1 MRAVITGAASGI
13 GRSVALRLNAD
24 SIARDGSPAR
34 MVLADW
40 AAKPLE
46 AVAAELR
53 DAGAEVELVVADLS
67 DPEAPARVIEAAN
80 KYDGIDALISNAG
93 IIHRATLL
101 ELTLEDYE
109 RTFAINTRPT
119 WLLAKA
125 AHPLLKVARGA
136 IVATASIAAY
146 EPTPALGVYSSSKA
160 ALLMLIRQIACDWG
174 HDGIRAN
181 SVSPGSTNTNIS
193 KNAGID
199 TVPAANR
206 VANNPL
212 GFIAEPDDQSA
223 VIAFLVSPGARFIT
237 GTDIVVDGGARTQLM
252 VVAGMGDPLKR
263 AQIKT

>member
-13 GRSVALRLNAD
+13 GRSVAIRLNAD
-24 SIARDGSPAR
+24 SIARDGGPAR
-34 MVLADW
+34 MVLADK
-40 AAKPLE
+40 AAGALE

-53 DAGAEVELVVADLS
+53 DAGAEVEMVIADLS
-67 DPEAPARVIEAAN
+67 NPEAPARVVKAAN
-80 KYDGIDALISNAG
+80 KLEGIDALISNAG
-93 IIHRATLL
+93 VIHRATLL

-125 AHPLLKVARGA
+125 AHPLLKAAGGA

-160 ALLMLIRQIACDWG
+160 ALVMLIRQIACDWG
-174 HDGIRAN
+174 RDGIRAN

-199 TVPAANR
+199 APPAATR

-223 VIAFLVSPGARFIT
+223 VIAFLVSPGARYIT

-263 AQIKT
+263 AQRKD